1 MSAPVALDGV
11 SVRLGGTTIL
21 DHLSLEI
28 SAGSW
33 VSMIGPNGAGKTTV
47 LRCITGAVPHQGT
60 VQIGSAA
67 VAEMQVRE
75 VARMVAIV
83 PQHPT
88 LPEGMRVVD
97 YVLLGRT
104 PHRGSMTSESEHDL
118 LLVGQVLETL
128 PAGSCNEWLLPA
140 LSLRTHQFSSSTSR
154 PQHSISAPSRRSWN

>member
-21 DHLSLEI
+21 DHLSLDVA
-28 SAGSW
+28 AGSW

-47 LRCITGAVPHQGT
+47 LRCITGAVPYQGT

-88 LPEGMRVVD
+88 LPEGMRVVETG
-97 YVLLGRT
+97 GRDT
-104 PHRGSMTSESEHDL
+104 TSGLRVDPGAPDHGRVVGGAVDPSLCRGHRGRGYCGTAAARR
-118 LLVGQVLETL
+118 LER
-128 PAGSCNEWLLPA
+128 GG
-140 LSLRTHQFSSSTSR
+140 
-154 PQHSISAPSRRSWN
+154 